1 MKATPHS
8 FAPLKRSPAYQ
19 KVYDA
24 VESDILSGRLA
35 QDSLLPTEGELAEQF
50 NVHRS
55 TVREGLRLLEQAGL
69 IRRGPAKRMIVVRPE
84 SEETAT
90 RAGRSLALHGVTF
103 HEVWEAIAIFQPAAA
118 RHAAKHLDA
127 DQLDALDEIVADA
140 RRARTGEEI
149 VASASAFL
157 QQVAAAGGNR
167 VVLVTLQSLNQ
178 LIASSLE
185 QVVDELPRAGR
196 RIADAQSSM
205 IGAFRAGDEVAAAAW
220 MQKHIDDLKRGYEVA
235 GAPMDSQVL

>member
-1 MKATPHS
+1 
-8 FAPLKRSPAYQ
+8 
-19 KVYDA
+19 
-24 VESDILSGRLA
+24 
-35 QDSLLPTEGELAEQF
+35 
-50 NVHRS
+50 
-55 TVREGLRLLEQAGL
+55 
-69 IRRGPAKRMIVVRPE
+69 
-84 SEETAT
+84 
-90 RAGRSLALHGVTF
+90 
-103 HEVWEAIAIFQPAAA
+103 
-118 RHAAKHLDA
+118 
-127 DQLDALDEIVADA
+127 DEIVADA